1 MKTVILALVSQKVN
15 PRVEPM
21 MSSDI
26 YKHAGLIRMN
36 TGKNVSLQ
44 KQFIKKT
51 KKTKL
56 YLSG

>member
-1 MKTVILALVSQKVN
+1 MTLMKTVILALVSQKVN

-26 YKHAGLIRMN
+26 YKHAALIRNN

-44 KQFIKKT
+44 NQFI
-51 KKTKL
+51 
-56 YLSG
+56 

>member
-26 YKHAGLIRMN
+26 YMML
-36 TGKNVSLQ
+36 L
-44 KQFIKKT
+44 
-51 KKTKL
+51 
-56 YLSG
+56 